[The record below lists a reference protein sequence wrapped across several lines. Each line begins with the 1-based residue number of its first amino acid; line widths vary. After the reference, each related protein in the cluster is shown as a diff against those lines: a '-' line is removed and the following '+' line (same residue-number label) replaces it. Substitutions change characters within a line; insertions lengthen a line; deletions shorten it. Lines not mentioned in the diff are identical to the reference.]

1 MVKSM
6 ELEFTIMVMEMYIM
20 VNGLMILNM
29 GRELLFII
37 YKMNNMKESG
47 NLVRD
52 MGKVHINMLWVID
65 MKDNGK
71 EE

>member
-1 MVKSM
+1 
-6 ELEFTIMVMEMYIM
+6 
-20 VNGLMILNM
+20 
-29 GRELLFII
+29 
-37 YKMNNMKESG
+37 MKESG

-71 EE
+71 EEWNGEEEL